1 MRDESLRDDE
11 LIVLDPFHV
20 QILATGEIIPTFA
33 GGDGGGGGGQPPPPS
48 SEERQAYA
56 KQAEASDL
64 YIQTAKKQQA
74 TAEALEPYFYKQ
86 LGLTKKQVD
95 GERERTIAALE
106 AELKN
111 TPTMVSGRVEAGED
125 EQGNKIYRQQDVVN
139 PYYTNLLTRLD
150 TARAQAPTYTIEE
163 LPPDTAEL
171 QRREIQDLANQRE
184 IAALKGELPVD
195 PSVEQDIQRG
205 ESQLREELARR
216 GIRQGSGDIYNR
228 AVAEYQRGA
237 NALRYGVRRGE
248 MTSADALATNRQMEL
263 QRKQGQ
269 YVDQAR
275 GGLTGSAALLATG
288 AGLQG
293 DVASGYA
300 GNRYKTADYLL
311 QDSIAAGQGRSQ
323 MIGAGIGGGAMI
335 VGATAFAI

>member
-1 MRDESLRDDE
+1 MRNELLCPDDI
-11 LIVLDPFHV
+11 LVLDPFHFV
-20 QILATGEIIPTFA
+20 IVATGEIIPTFA
-33 GGDGGGGGGQPPPPS
+33 GGDGGGGGSTPPPPS
-48 SEERQAYA
+48 AEEKAAYA

-86 LGLTKKQVD
+86 LGLTKKQVE

-111 TPTMVSGRVEAGED
+111 TQTVVWGKAEAGED
-125 EQGNKIYRQQDVVN
+125 ENGNKIYRQQDMVN
-139 PYYTNLLTRLD
+139 PYYTDLLKRLE
-150 TARAQAPTYTIEE
+150 TVRNQAPTYAIEE
-163 LPPDTAEL
+163 LPPDATEL
-171 QRREIQDLANQRE
+171 QRREIQDLANKRE

-205 ESQLREELARR
+205 ESQLTEELARR
-216 GIRQGSGDIYNR
+216 GIKKGSGDIYNR

-275 GGLTGSAALLATG
+275 GGLTGSAALLGQG
-288 AGLQG
+288 AGLYG
-293 DVASGYA
+293 EIGKGYRDERMTT
-300 GNRYKTADYLL
+300 GGFNL
-311 QDSIAAGQGRSQ
+311 QDSMAAGAGRSSI
-323 MIGAGIGGGAMI
+323 IGAGIGAVGIGAAAFMI
-335 VGATAFAI
+335 

>member
-1 MRDESLRDDE
+1 MRNESYTTDE
-11 LIVLDPFHV
+11 LIVVDRFHLLIV
-20 QILATGEIIPTFA
+20 ATGEIIPSFA
-33 GGDGGGGGGQPPPPS
+33 GGDGGGGGSTPPPPS

-111 TPTMVSGRVEAGED
+111 TPTVVSGRVENGVD
-125 EQGNKIYRQQDVVN
+125 QDGNTLYRQQDIVN
-139 PYYTNLLTRLD
+139 PNYTNLLQRLD
-150 TARAQAPTYTIEE
+150 TARAMAPTYTIEE
-163 LPPDTAEL
+163 LPPDATEL
-171 QRREIQDLANQRE
+171 QRREIQDLANKRE
-184 IAALKGELPVD
+184 IAALKGDLPVD

-205 ESQLREELARR
+205 ESQLNEELARR
-216 GIRQGSGDIYNR
+216 GIRPGSGDIYTR
-228 AVAEYQRGA
+228 AIAEYQRGA

-275 GGLTGSAALLATG
+275 GGLTGSAALLNQG
-288 AGLQG
+288 AGLYG
-293 DVASGYA
+293 DISRGYRDERMTTA
-300 GNRYKTADYLL
+300 GFNL
-311 QDSIAAGQGRSQ
+311 QDSMAAGQGRSQ